1 MCEKD
6 FNSLVNAEFLA
17 DYERR
22 FAEIGQAEQNAVDA
36 CAELDAQCEREIA
49 EIDKQ
54 HQEFKLAAEQTLAS
68 IEERSNA
75 QFAGAENRYAADEA
89 EYEKKIR
96 SAQRTFNKGTKE
108 CENKRTKLHQDDN
121 KTKADIEKKYKADLF
136 NEDKRFKEV
145 IKKREKDFKTQ
156 ADNYTRRLDDLRD
169 SYEKNVDEIK
179 RKISELHRYFK
190 NNDESSL
197 ADLNKVKDRC
207 NGQIKEK
214 QDEYTELQNSLN
226 EQMKSTTEKQKL
238 KTLRNQASSAK
249 SACDASV
256 AILKGEIATA
266 QKVYDLK
273 RSESFAQLTVELTNL
288 QKQLRTFKAELD
300 FDKASVSYEQRFAEA
315 KNQNRILAEERQNAE
330 NITQIELWRQDELN
344 KQYSEVFCG
353 DYDVDV
359 GLKQVKCDFDVS
371 SEEESKNLNLKK
383 FEFEVS
389 KKIIEVTKSID
400 DHEQEMLSE
409 QEAARVERAT
419 KRQKEQCR
427 HDKQIHSIDIY
438 SLGLKTANDSEKLL
452 NDLKLRRN
460 TDAITK
466 RIESVR
472 QRLQEDLAFMQSMRD
487 YQQAEYEAI
496 LRTNESYYD
505 RQRNAVQ
512 QLLDESTAQERK
524 TETEIFAKTL
534 SNIETAKQK
543 ADSDLKAQADFIS
556 EMLNTEEN
564 RINEQAQK
572 ELAALELFI
581 KEYSDLTEKYN
592 GLSDELAIKSDENKK
607 DTVVD
612 LLGAFE
618 NQMTKYDSEY
628 EDVIK
633 ESKADHAEY
642 EKTYIVEKE
651 TFIQE
656 SDDLAARERKDCRL
670 EQDDL
675 RAKMQ
680 AFYNEAEKNK
690 SISKG
695 VLGEQLC
702 KSFDAMQDKQNEN
715 VQLLAQ
721 KNNELKSFENACNK
735 AVADA
740 RKDCEKKLNEY
751 EKLRIKE
758 ERWLLRNG
766 DVDYDKEWWVVDF
779 NARP

>member
-359 GLKQVKCDFDVS
+359 GLKQVKCDFDVA

-460 TDAITK
+460 TDAITR

-543 ADSDLKAQADFIS
+543 ADADLKAQADFIS

-618 NQMTKYDSEY
+618 NQMAKYDSEY